1 MVSRDCPPFVSLIG
15 ARPRSPLPYRTGL
28 SSSNGEVEWLW
39 QRPSSLRGSNA
50 HYQPPTLKSPA
61 VG

>member
-50 HYQPPTLKSPA
+50 HYQPPH
-61 VG
+61 